1 MSSVQ
6 EESPVP
12 EVSSVPEVSPVPEE
26 TARFNAESATALTA
40 DFLKR
45 LGYKRGLRAMKVSL
59 AEDIYVVEMG
69 IDKKTAK
76 VQIDSKTKEIKE
88 YEIQEG
94 ENASGLLSKAKIP
107 LLLVPALATVVVVLK
122 LMNVF

>member
-12 EVSSVPEVSPVPEE
+12 EVSSVPEE

-45 LGYKRGLRAMKVSL
+45 LGYKRSLRAMKVSL
-59 AEDIYVVEMG
+59 TGDIYVVEMG
-69 IDKKTAK
+69 INKKTAK
-76 VQIDSKTKEIKE
+76 VQIDSKTREIKE

-94 ENASGLLSKAKIP
+94 ESSSGSLLSKAKIP
-107 LLLVPALATVVVVLK
+107 LLLIPVMAIVVVVLK
-122 LMNVF
+122 LMNIF

>member
-6 EESPVP
+6 EEAPVP
-12 EVSSVPEVSPVPEE
+12 EVSSVPEE
-26 TARFNAESATALTA
+26 TARFNAENATALTA

-59 AEDIYVVEMG
+59 TGEIYVVEMG
-69 IDKKTAK
+69 VEKKTAK

-94 ENASGLLSKAKIP
+94 ENPSSLLSKAKVP
-107 LLLVPALATVVVVLK
+107 LLLIPVIAIVVVVLK
-122 LMNVF
+122 FMNIF

>member
-6 EESPVP
+6 EAAPVP
-12 EVSSVPEVSPVPEE
+12 EVSSVPEE
-26 TARFNAESATALTA
+26 TARFNAENATALTA

-59 AEDIYVVEMG
+59 TGEIYVVEMG
-69 IDKKTAK
+69 VEKKTAK

-88 YEIQEG
+88 YEIQES
-94 ENASGLLSKAKIP
+94 ENSSGSLLSKAKIP
-107 LLLVPALATVVVVLK
+107 LLLIPVIAIVVVALK
-122 LMNVF
+122 LMNIF